1 MAWFDSFIHG
11 EALTEIFLEGHN
23 PYAHLKLEAADLDAI
38 RQQVRVSETLLGYVT
53 GRVVGAG
60 RGVWLVTD
68 QAVVMR
74 SGSSRAAR
82 RIALDEVAFFETERG
97 RFGHTVR
104 MQAEGRAWSLYGVDR
119 ELAGTLQQALQA
131 RGIAARH
138 DERTT
143 RHAAWQEAAP
153 AGWAQDCLRDARA
166 RLALA

>member
-1 MAWFDSFIHG
+1 MGNLNSNSRAVAVWSGSCISSG
-11 EALTEIFLEGHN
+11 VALLGGCVH
-23 PYAHLKLEAADLDAI
+23 EAADLDAI

-82 RIALDEVAFFETERG
+82 RIALDEVEFFETERG

-104 MQAEGRAWSLYGVDR
+104 MRAEGRAWSLYGVDR
-119 ELAGTLQQALQA
+119 ELAGTLQQALLDRNQA
-131 RGIAARH
+131 VVDLKAAAAGLQ
-138 DERTT
+138 ERLV
-143 RHAAWQEAAP
+143 AFEI
-153 AGWAQDCLRDARA
+153 GRA
-166 RLALA
+166 HV